1 MDLTIQSSIQVDARR
16 DSLKEMDILNDDV
29 GNVFFY
35 TETYFRVEFDE
46 NNKNKNHQ
54 LIEPQIIVQEQSR
67 NFDKAL

>member
-1 MDLTIQSSIQVDARR
+1 MDLTIQSSIQVGARR

-35 TETYFRVEFDE
+35 TEAYFRAGLDA

-54 LIEPQIIVQEQSR
+54 LIEPQIIVQEQAR

>member
-1 MDLTIQSSIQVDARR
+1 MGPTIQSSIQVGARR

-35 TETYFRVEFDE
+35 TEAYFRVGFDE

-54 LIEPQIIVQEQSR
+54 LIEPQIIVQEQAR
-67 NFDKAL
+67 NFDKVL

>member
-1 MDLTIQSSIQVDARR
+1 MDLIIQSSIQVGARR

-35 TETYFRVEFDE
+35 TETYFHVGFDE

-54 LIEPQIIVQEQSR
+54 LIEPQIIVQGQAR

>member
-1 MDLTIQSSIQVDARR
+1 MDLTIQSSIQVGARR

-35 TETYFRVEFDE
+35 TETYFRVAFDE

-67 NFDKAL
+67 NFDKVL

>member
-35 TETYFRVEFDE
+35 TETYFRVGFDE

-67 NFDKAL
+67 NFDKVL

>member
-1 MDLTIQSSIQVDARR
+1 
-16 DSLKEMDILNDDV
+16 MDILNDDV

-35 TETYFRVEFDE
+35 TKTYFCVGFDE

-54 LIEPQIIVQEQSR
+54 LIEPQIIVQEQAR

>member
-1 MDLTIQSSIQVDARR
+1 MDLTIQSSIQVGARR

-35 TETYFRVEFDE
+35 TETYFCVGFDE

-67 NFDKAL
+67 NFDKTL